1 MEDRKVVIEL
11 QNVKRYFQV
20 GSETVKAL
28 RGVSFK
34 IYEGEF
40 VTIQG
45 TSGSGKST
53 LLNQLGCL
61 DTPTSG
67 EYFLDGISVRTMSK
81 TQRAHLRNRKIGF
94 VFQNYNL
101 LAKTTAIENV
111 ELPLMYNSAVSA
123 TERRERAISA
133 LKAVGLGDRLEHK
146 SNQMSGGQMQR
157 VAIARALVNDPAVL
171 LADEATGNL
180 DTRTSFEM
188 LVLFQELYKQGHT
201 IIFVTHNPEIAEYAS
216 RNINLRDGKIRE
228 DTINTNIKSAAEA
241 LAALIMNILNLF
253 KVSIKAVS
261 NNKMRSFLSMLGII
275 IGVAAVII
283 MMAIGQGSKES
294 IRQELSTM
302 GTNLLTVRPGA
313 DMRGGVR
320 QDPSS
325 MQTLKMADYERI
337 LRERKFVTKVSPE
350 VTASGQ
356 VIYGNNNTNTSM
368 YGESTDYLDIKQWT
382 IEEGECFT
390 DEDIKKASKVC
401 VVGKTIVTEL
411 FGEGADP
418 IGKTVRF
425 KSIPMR
431 IVGVLKSKGYNSWGM
446 DQDNVMIAPYTTV
459 MKRVAAQTWFSS
471 IVCSAVTEELSDAA
485 IEELTQILRD
495 NHKLKEDADDDFTI
509 RSQAEMMETMSST
522 MDTVTLILV
531 VAAAFSLLV
540 AGIGIMNIM
549 LVSVTERTKEI
560 GLRMAVG
567 ATGPVISL
575 QFLIES
581 VLISVTGGLLGIFVG
596 CSASAFLP
604 SFGMPSSVPAWSI
617 YVSFLVCVFIGVLFG
632 YIPAQK
638 AANMDPIEAI
648 RHE

>member
-1 MEDRKVVIEL
+1 
-11 QNVKRYFQV
+11 
-20 GSETVKAL
+20 
-28 RGVSFK
+28 
-34 IYEGEF
+34 
-40 VTIQG
+40 
-45 TSGSGKST
+45 
-53 LLNQLGCL
+53 
-61 DTPTSG
+61 
-67 EYFLDGISVRTMSK
+67 
-81 TQRAHLRNRKIGF
+81 
-94 VFQNYNL
+94 
-101 LAKTTAIENV
+101 
-111 ELPLMYNSAVSA
+111 
-123 TERRERAISA
+123 
-133 LKAVGLGDRLEHK
+133 
-146 SNQMSGGQMQR
+146 
-157 VAIARALVNDPAVL
+157 
-171 LADEATGNL
+171 
-180 DTRTSFEM
+180 
-188 LVLFQELYKQGHT
+188 
-201 IIFVTHNPEIAEYAS
+201 
-216 RNINLRDGKIRE
+216 
-228 DTINTNIKSAAEA
+228 
-241 LAALIMNILNLF
+241 MNILNLF
-253 KVSIKAVS
+253 KVSLKAVA

-294 IRQELSTM
+294 IRAELATM
-302 GTNLLTVRPGA
+302 GTNLLTIRPGA

-337 LRERKFVTKVSPE
+337 MHEKKFVSKVSPE

-356 VIYGNNNTNTSM
+356 AIYGNNNTNTSM
-368 YGESTDYLDIKQWT
+368 YGESTEYLDIKLWT
-382 IEEGECFT
+382 IEEGDCFT
-390 DEDIKKASKVC
+390 DEDIKKAAKVC
-401 VVGKTIVTEL
+401 VVGATIVKEL
-411 FGEGADP
+411 FDGHDP
-418 IGKTVRF
+418 IGKTIRF

-431 IVGVLKSKGYNSWGM
+431 IIGVLKSKGYNSWGM
-446 DQDNVMIAPYTTV
+446 DQDNVIIAPYTTV
-459 MKRVAAQTWFSS
+459 MKRINAQTFFSS
-471 IVCSAVTEELSDAA
+471 IVCSALTEELSDAA

-495 NHKLKEDADDDFTI
+495 NHKLKGEAADDFTI

-567 ATGPVISL
+567 ATGAVISL

-596 CSASAFLP
+596 CGISASLT
-604 SFGMPSSVPAWSI
+604 SFGMPSSVPAWSV